1 MASKYWLLVK
11 IDSFGKCRT
20 QEVEEAK
27 AFLCQQFLNSLTEK
41 TYHIGNSN
49 ANSCSGS
56 TTMTLTARWLK
67 FVCAALSL
75 TKLRN
80 FAGN

>member
-27 AFLCQQFLNSLTEK
+27 AFLCQQFPELADEK
-41 TYHIGNSN
+41 TCHIGNSN

-56 TTMTLTARWLK
+56 ATMTLTARWLK

-75 TKLRN
+75 TKLRMFVWN
-80 FAGN
+80 